1 MKIKLVE
8 SFEGKRNFKPHTL
21 RLLKLIGSDLV
32 DDEMVESIEPITMN
46 EDMNDGTVRNDS
58 IIISLIDNS
67 HLECVI
73 ENAIPGTCSFVGQYL
88 DGDSAGTKYTFVYCD
103 EAGSNFAATRF
114 NTTPVDLPTEILE
127 VDGEDKGSYMIF
139 TDEEIRSLNNN
150 VSEDLD
156 VRRAT
161 NKLIDMME
169 EGVIDSVKLATN
181 LLRWMSEDDV
191 EDFAREYGY
200 FNDEETLT
208 EGNNVSSNL
217 TPAIDSFLQDIAQ
230 IHGGIDYNDII
241 EFGKTVTPEDVKKL
255 TNLRRR
261 YRAEAEYGDD
271 AILDPIV
278 AKVVALVKPITSI
291 TEAVKEVDLIL
302 NDDEVIDLDEATG
315 DITIYDDVIDYT
327 PELPIV
333 FKFAEDEDN
342 LVHKYVMKEH
352 DEEAGTIRLA
362 YAGPDELRES
372 LLLEAPKW
380 LQNRRADKATQK
392 ALAMDNKPDAKN
404 WTYIVDGKSMNYS
417 QYKELDD
424 ATRANAIVLDKG
436 FYIRRGTEDMS
447 DRLVRYTKDNADTTG
462 HEYSNKADRKA
473 AAAEQKAADKAQR
486 AQDKAD
492 AKEQKAAEKADAA
505 AEKALDKINLR
516 DYAFTLDGE
525 AVSYGDYLAMKPEKK
540 ARVIA
545 VNKKGEQLDPET
557 LAEVTKR
564 YEDRRAQGDADK
576 VAAAEQAAK
585 DKEAADLKKAEDD
598 VAKAT
603 TDANKKTF
611 NQVKNTL
618 GNKADSRRTAIK
630 PKGTLT
636 FYPADKTGKAPDTT
650 QQAIT
655 AKEYAKLPSDQKKK
669 LVAVDSKGSQFTY
682 QTLLNWQRQAKK
694 LKMESMEL
702 DFASGDILDEEFMYE
717 ELFLDEEEIL
727 EEDIF
732 TIPGD
737 EVMAGWID
745 NMPEDQIDAEVSNF
759 ENIATKLGLTRPE
772 DLVMVV
778 DEDMYYDPA
787 NYHFNYVEKTPDG
800 ARKYEIEGI
809 TFFVQPNYNGGYYL
823 YFTSEEAAKRY
834 AKIIEDENNE
844 W

>member
-8 SFEGKRNFKPHTL
+8 SFEDKRNFKPHTI
-21 RLLKLIGSDLV
+21 RLLKLIGSDLLDNEV
-32 DDEMVESIEPITMN
+32 NESIEPITMN
-46 EDMNDGTVRNDS
+46 EDMNDGTIRKDS
-58 IIISLIDNS
+58 TIISLVDNS

-73 ENAIPGTCSFVGQYL
+73 ENAVPGTCSFVGQYL

-103 EAGSNFAATRF
+103 EAGTNFAATRF
-114 NTTPVDLPTEILE
+114 NTTPDQLPTEIFE

-139 TDEEIRSLNNN
+139 TDEEIRSLKNDVN
-150 VSEDLD
+150 EALD
-156 VRRAT
+156 IRSAT

-169 EGVIDSVKLATN
+169 EGMIDATKLATN
-181 LLRWMSEDDV
+181 LLQWMSEDDV
-191 EDFAREYGY
+191 KDFAREYDY
-200 FNDEETLT
+200 FNDDETLT
-208 EGNNVSSNL
+208 E
-217 TPAIDSFLQDIAQ
+217 
-230 IHGGIDYNDII
+230 
-241 EFGKTVTPEDVKKL
+241 
-255 TNLRRR
+255 
-261 YRAEAEYGDD
+261 
-271 AILDPIV
+271 
-278 AKVVALVKPITSI
+278 
-291 TEAVKEVDLIL
+291 AVDTVDLIL
-302 NDDEVIDLDEATG
+302 NDDEVMDLDERTG

-342 LVHKYVMKEH
+342 VVHKYIMKEH

-372 LLLEAPKW
+372 LLLEGPFNKIKQAVA
-380 LQNRRADKATQK
+380 NRKADKATEK

-436 FYIRRGTEDMS
+436 FYIRKGTEDMS
-447 DRLVRYTKDNADTTG
+447 DRLVRYTKDNADTSG

-473 AAAEQKAADKAQR
+473 AAAEQKAA
-486 AQDKAD
+486 

-540 ARVIA
+540 VRVIA

-576 VAAAEQAAK
+576 VTAAEQAAK

-598 VAKAT
+598 AAKAT

-702 DFASGDILDEEFMYE
+702 DFASGDLLDEEFMYE
-717 ELFLDEEEIL
+717 ELFLDEEDEML
-727 EEDIF
+727 DEALF

-745 NMPEDQIDAEVSNF
+745 NMPDDQIDKEVSNF

-772 DLVMVV
+772 DLVMIV
-778 DEDMYYDPA
+778 DDDMYYDPA

-823 YFTSEEAAKRY
+823 YFTSEEAANRY

>member
-8 SFEGKRNFKPHTL
+8 SFEGKRNFKPHTI
-21 RLLKLIGSDLV
+21 RLLKLIGSDLI
-32 DDEMVESIEPITMN
+32 DDGMTESIEPITMN
-46 EDMNDGTVRNDS
+46 EDMNDGTVRKDS
-58 IIISLIDNS
+58 TIISLVDNS

-103 EAGSNFAATRF
+103 QAGDNFAATRF
-114 NTTPVDLPTEILE
+114 NTTPDQLPTEIFE

-139 TDEEIRSLNNN
+139 TDEEIRSLNND
-150 VSEDLD
+150 VHEALD
-156 VRRAT
+156 IRSAT

-169 EGVIDSVKLATN
+169 EGMINATKLATN
-181 LLRWMSEDDV
+181 LLQWMSEDDV
-191 EDFAREYGY
+191 KDFAREYDY
-200 FNDEETLT
+200 FNDDETLT
-208 EGNNVSSNL
+208 E
-217 TPAIDSFLQDIAQ
+217 
-230 IHGGIDYNDII
+230 
-241 EFGKTVTPEDVKKL
+241 
-255 TNLRRR
+255 
-261 YRAEAEYGDD
+261 
-271 AILDPIV
+271 
-278 AKVVALVKPITSI
+278 
-291 TEAVKEVDLIL
+291 AVDEVDLIL
-302 NDDEVIDLDEATG
+302 NDEEVMDLDETTG
-315 DITIYDDVIDYT
+315 DITINDDVIDYT
-327 PELPIV
+327 PELPII

-342 LVHKYVMKEH
+342 VVHKYVMKEH

-462 HEYSNKADRKA
+462 HEYSSKADRKEA
-473 AAAEQKAADKAQR
+473 AAKEKEAAIQA
-486 AQDKAD
+486 KAD
-492 AKEQKAAEKADAA
+492 AKEQKANEKAAEKAD
-505 AEKALDKINLR
+505 KALDKINLR

-564 YEDRRAQGDADK
+564 YEDRRDQADADK
-576 VAAAEQAAK
+576 VAAAEKEAE
-585 DKEAADLKKAEDD
+585 DKAAADLKKAEDEA
-598 VAKAT
+598 AKAV
-603 TDANKKTF
+603 TDANKSTYNK
-611 NQVKNTL
+611 VKNTL
-618 GNKADSRRTAIK
+618 GNKTDSRRTAIK

-650 QQAIT
+650 KQSIS
-655 AKEYAKLPSDQKKK
+655 AKDYAKLPSEEKKK

-694 LKMESMEL
+694 LKMESMEV

-717 ELFLDEEEIL
+717 ELFLDDEEVL

-737 EVMAGWID
+737 EVMAGWINNIPD
-745 NMPEDQIDAEVSNF
+745 DQIDAEVSNF

-778 DEDMYYDPA
+778 DDDMYYDPA

-823 YFTSEEAAKRY
+823 YFTSEEAANRY

>member
-8 SFEGKRNFKPHTL
+8 SFEDKRNFKPHTI
-21 RLLKLIGSDLV
+21 RLLKLIGSDLLDNEV
-32 DDEMVESIEPITMN
+32 NESIEPITMN
-46 EDMNDGTVRNDS
+46 EDMNDGTIRKDS
-58 IIISLIDNS
+58 TIISLVDNS

-73 ENAIPGTCSFVGQYL
+73 ENAVPGTCSFVGQYL

-103 EAGSNFAATRF
+103 EAGTNFAATRF
-114 NTTPVDLPTEILE
+114 NTTPDQLPTEIFE

-139 TDEEIRSLNNN
+139 TDEEIRSLKNDVN
-150 VSEDLD
+150 EALD
-156 VRRAT
+156 IRSAT

-169 EGVIDSVKLATN
+169 EGMIDATKLATN
-181 LLRWMSEDDV
+181 LLQWMSEDDV
-191 EDFAREYGY
+191 KDFAREYDY
-200 FNDEETLT
+200 FNDDETLT
-208 EGNNVSSNL
+208 E
-217 TPAIDSFLQDIAQ
+217 
-230 IHGGIDYNDII
+230 
-241 EFGKTVTPEDVKKL
+241 
-255 TNLRRR
+255 
-261 YRAEAEYGDD
+261 
-271 AILDPIV
+271 
-278 AKVVALVKPITSI
+278 
-291 TEAVKEVDLIL
+291 AVDTVDLIL
-302 NDDEVIDLDEATG
+302 NDDEVMDLDERTG

-342 LVHKYVMKEH
+342 VVHKYIMKEH

-372 LLLEAPKW
+372 LLLEGPFNKIKQAVA
-380 LQNRRADKATQK
+380 NRKADKATEK

-436 FYIRRGTEDMS
+436 FYIRKGTEDMS
-447 DRLVRYTKDNADTTG
+447 DRLVRYTKDNADTSG

-473 AAAEQKAADKAQR
+473 AAAEQKAA
-486 AQDKAD
+486 

-540 ARVIA
+540 VRVIA

-598 VAKAT
+598 AAKAT

-702 DFASGDILDEEFMYE
+702 DFASGDLLDEEFMYE
-717 ELFLDEEEIL
+717 ELFLDEEDEML
-727 EEDIF
+727 DEALF

-745 NMPEDQIDAEVSNF
+745 NMPDDQIDKEVSNF

-772 DLVMVV
+772 DLVMIV
-778 DEDMYYDPA
+778 DDDMYYDPA

-823 YFTSEEAAKRY
+823 YFTSEEAANRY